1 MLAFDPAVHV
11 PEDIIAPADAPG
23 TLPDMTAAPCLAAAL
38 DEAARLDGVPRSQTL
53 AVALGAAALACSGVY
68 DVRGAPQRGPL
79 PTSLFILAE
88 GRSGEGKSQSFKRL
102 MKALHAHAARG
113 RDTYAAEA
121 EAWEA
126 SARETKKAGVPLAQ
140 PRPRNPDLT
149 LPGMVTIQQLYREL
163 AERPVLGWCSPDA
176 GQVMGGHAFQPEHA
190 MSTAS
195 ALASA
200 FSVEAM
206 GNSTVRNGSLIVPA
220 QSYRLSVLFM
230 MQPRPAR
237 DFYGRPELRSVGAAW
252 RFLTF
257 RVDPKE
263 AHALRRAA
271 ADEARAGRLPS
282 AATPACD
289 AFANALQRLLG
300 VAAGRTVDALPVIE
314 MSPEAAELWWA
325 FEGEI
330 DPADREDDD
339 PRSRAAEIA
348 ARLAGVLTAL
358 EDAALPLDLSKPQ
371 PLPVV
376 SAPIMELA
384 IALVRLSL
392 CEEGALSGGA
402 DGIVYTLA
410 DKISKKLF
418 ASDVTNAVV
427 NRKWLTRYRLQ
438 ELVSGDGAAELRAL
452 VMNVLV
458 ECGWLTPGPVNS
470 RTSEAQWVVN
480 DAGIAAKRA
489 AARALE

>member
-126 SARETKKAGVPLAQ
+126 SARETKKAGVPRAQ

-220 QSYRLSVLFM
+220 ESYRLSVLFM

-282 AATPACD
+282 AATPPPPPPPATPSPTPSSACW
-289 AFANALQRLLG
+289 ASPPAARWTPCRSSRCRLRPPNCG
-300 VAAGRTVDALPVIE
+300 GRSRGKWIQLIGKTTIRAVGRPKSPPALP
-314 MSPEAAELWWA
+314 A
-325 FEGEI
+325 
-330 DPADREDDD
+330 
-339 PRSRAAEIA
+339 
-348 ARLAGVLTAL
+348 
-358 EDAALPLDLSKPQ
+358 
-371 PLPVV
+371 
-376 SAPIMELA
+376 
-384 IALVRLSL
+384 
-392 CEEGALSGGA
+392 C
-402 DGIVYTLA
+402 
-410 DKISKKLF
+410 
-418 ASDVTNAVV
+418 
-427 NRKWLTRYRLQ
+427 
-438 ELVSGDGAAELRAL
+438 
-452 VMNVLV
+452 
-458 ECGWLTPGPVNS
+458 
-470 RTSEAQWVVN
+470 
-480 DAGIAAKRA
+480 
-489 AARALE
+489 